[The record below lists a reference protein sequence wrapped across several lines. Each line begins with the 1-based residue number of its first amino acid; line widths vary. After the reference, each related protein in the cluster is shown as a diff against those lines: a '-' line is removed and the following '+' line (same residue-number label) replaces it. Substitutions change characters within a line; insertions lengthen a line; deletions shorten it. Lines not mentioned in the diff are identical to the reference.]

1 MQVAPAAWI
10 FLVLRV
16 ILLGLERPL
25 GKKTV
30 SGYPTQVGGFIFFGI
45 AALTLLPTLAV
56 YSFFHRPE
64 SWTFLAYALLTSSLF
79 MTPFVFYMKALQHG
93 EVSVITPLY
102 SLGTLL
108 VFFLPILFQNEAF
121 TWMKLGGALLIF
133 AGVFFLMPGVNPL
146 DSLKNVA
153 RDRGA
158 QFIALN
164 TILIA
169 IIRLIDNY
177 SADFEPVFY
186 AISCAT
192 FNGVF
197 FMAAVLVSGKW
208 REAVALYRERTKL
221 IWINGAVNGYAYFT
235 LLVTLGLGLDMSVAE
250 PVGNTG
256 MLLAVVMGHFMFG
269 ERIHARL
276 FASVLMILGV
286 FLLIQG

>member
-1 MQVAPAAWI
+1 MHIAVAAWL
-10 FLVLRV
+10 FLALRV

-30 SGYPTQVGGFIFFGI
+30 SGYSTQVGGFIFFGI

-56 YSFFHRPE
+56 YSLFHRPE
-64 SWTFLAYALLTSSLF
+64 SWTFMAYAALTSSLF
-79 MTPFVFYMKALQHG
+79 MTPFVFYMKALKHG

-146 DSLKNVA
+146 DSLRNIA
-153 RDRGA
+153 TDRGA
-158 QFIALN
+158 QFIILN
-164 TILIA
+164 TTLIA
-169 IIRLIDNY
+169 VIRLIDNY

-192 FNGVF
+192 FNGIF

-221 IWINGAVNGYAYFT
+221 VWVNGAVNGYAYFT
-235 LLVTLGLGLDMSVAE
+235 LLLALGLGLDMSVAE
-250 PVGNTG
+250 PVSNTS
-256 MLLAVVMGHFMFG
+256 MLIAVVLGHFMFR
-269 ERIHARL
+269 ERIRARM
-276 FASVLMILGV
+276 FASVLMVLGV
-286 FLLIQG
+286 FLLVQG

>member
-1 MQVAPAAWI
+1 MHIAAAAWL
-10 FLVLRV
+10 FLALRV

-30 SGYPTQVGGFIFFGI
+30 SGYSTQVGGFIFFGV

-56 YSFFHRPE
+56 YSFFHQPE

-79 MTPFVFYMKALQHG
+79 MTPFVFYMKALQYG

-121 TWMKLGGALLIF
+121 TWMRLSGALLIF
-133 AGVFFLMPGVNPL
+133 AGVFFLMPGVSPL
-146 DSLKNVA
+146 ESLKNVA
-153 RDRGA
+153 TDRGA
-158 QFIALN
+158 QFIILN
-164 TILIA
+164 TTLIA

-192 FNGVF
+192 FNGIF
-197 FMAAVLVSGKW
+197 FMVAVLVSGRW
-208 REAVALYRERTKL
+208 REAAKLYRERTKL
-221 IWINGAVNGYAYFT
+221 VWVNGAVNGYAYFT
-235 LLVTLGLGLDMSVAE
+235 LLVVLGLGLDMSVAE
-250 PVGNTG
+250 PVGNAG

-276 FASVLMILGV
+276 LASVLMILGV

>member
-1 MQVAPAAWI
+1 MHIAAAAWL
-10 FLVLRV
+10 FLTLRV

-30 SGYPTQVGGFIFFGI
+30 SGYSTQVGGFIFFGV
-45 AALTLLPTLAV
+45 AALTLLPTLGV
-56 YSFFHRPE
+56 YSLFHQPE

-108 VFFLPILFQNEAF
+108 VFFLPIIFQNEVF
-121 TWMKLGGALLIF
+121 TWMKLSGALLIF

-146 DSLKNVA
+146 ASLRNVA
-153 RDRGA
+153 TDRGA
-158 QFIALN
+158 QFIILN

-169 IIRLIDNY
+169 AIRLIDNY

-192 FNGVF
+192 FNGIF
-197 FMAAVLVSGKW
+197 FMVAVLVSGKW
-208 REAVALYRERTKL
+208 REAAELYRERTKL
-221 IWINGAVNGYAYFT
+221 VWVNGAVNGYAYFT
-235 LLVTLGLGLDMSVAE
+235 LLVVLGLGLDMSVAE
-250 PVGNTG
+250 PVGNAG
-256 MLLAVVMGHFMFG
+256 MLLAVVLGHFMFG
-269 ERIHARL
+269 ERIHARV
-276 FASVLMILGV
+276 FASVLMIFGV